1 MYKNLIF
8 SCLAFL
14 IPVFSLLAQ
23 NCNFAFHKGKAIEM
37 LPDGFLYTH
46 TLPCYNDNNPNK
58 KIRATCLMF
67 KNKNYCIAV
76 SRKDLERDGIVATL
90 YDDKN
95 NVVVSTLL
103 SEKNYQKITFHCR
116 QSGLYHIDISFKDK
130 KSYCGCVVV
139 GVQYEKQG
147 DKANE
152 NAKRFS
158 NLGKK

>member
-1 MYKNLIF
+1 MILYASNKKLIF
-8 SCLAFL
+8 TFL
-14 IPVFSLLAQ
+14 IFFITTFSLAAQ
-23 NCNFAFHKGKAIEM
+23 TCNFEFHKGKAIEM
-37 LPDGFLYTH
+37 LPEGFLYTH

-95 NVVVSTLL
+95 NVVASTLL
-103 SEKNYQKITFHCR
+103 SHKNYQKITFQCR

-139 GVQYEKQG
+139 GVQYQYMP
-147 DKANE
+147 
-152 NAKRFS
+152 
-158 NLGKK
+158 KKL